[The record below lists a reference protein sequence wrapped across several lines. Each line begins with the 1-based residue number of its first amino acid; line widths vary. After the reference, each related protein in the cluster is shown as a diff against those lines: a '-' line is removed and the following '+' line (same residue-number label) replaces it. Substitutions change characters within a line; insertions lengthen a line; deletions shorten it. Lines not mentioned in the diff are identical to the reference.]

1 MGLRRAHWEN
11 QGGFTLIEVMIT
23 ILIMGI
29 VLAIASSTWLGA
41 IESRKV
47 DSATNQL
54 VADLRQA
61 HTHAINRLA
70 DWEVHLTDNSP
81 TYEIRNDL
89 DDNGVIECPNT
100 DGDCEIVTYTLP
112 DDAKV
117 DTPGATLDFV
127 FTPDGSVTPPGAPI
141 TFSLS
146 SADGNPSH
154 TIEINRL
161 TSRIEVDG

>member
-29 VLAIASSTWLGA
+29 VFAIASSTWLGA

-47 DSATNQL
+47 DSATNQM

-61 HTHAINRLA
+61 HTQATNRLA
-70 DWEVHLTDNSP
+70 NHEVRLTDNGS
-81 TYEIRNDL
+81 TYRIGPPAALET
-89 DDNGVIECPNT
+89 V
-100 DGDCEIVTYTLP
+100 TLP
-112 DDAKV
+112 DGTKV
-117 DTPGATLDFV
+117 DTPGATLNIV
-127 FTPDGSVTPPGAPI
+127 FKSDGSVTPPGAPI
-141 TFSLS
+141 TFNVRSV
-146 SADGNPSH
+146 DGNPSH
-154 TIEINRL
+154 TIEVNRL